1 MRIVKNDWIFFLGG
15 GVVGAIS
22 MLSLVLFVGIFFS
35 YSKPREP
42 SPPKIAGHKVPAEIY
57 EIDFSK
63 RYNLKLDSQSGLH
76 TYTNC
81 LIKGFTYE
89 ERESGSSRRYSYFET
104 WLVIELPDQRLV
116 YLQPGRVTIIE
127 EAKP

>member
-1 MRIVKNDWIFFLGG
+1 MRTGKSDWIFFISG
-15 GVVGAIS
+15 GVVGAIVMFFLCS
-22 MLSLVLFVGIFFS
+22 IVGIFFS
-35 YSKPREP
+35 ASKPREP
-42 SPPKIAGHKVPAEIY
+42 SPPKIAGHKVPSEIY

-89 ERESGSSRRYSYFET
+89 ERESSRRYSYFET
-104 WLVIELPDQRLV
+104 WLVIELPDQRLI
-116 YLQPGRVTIIE
+116 YLQPQNVTIIE
-127 EAKP
+127 EAEP

>member
-1 MRIVKNDWIFFLGG
+1 MRIGKSFWIVGG
-15 GVVGAIS
+15 GIVVVVA
-22 MLSLVLFVGIFFS
+22 LFWLFIIFGIFFS
-35 YSKPREP
+35 YSSKPREP
-42 SPPKIAGHKVPAEIY
+42 SPPKIAGHKVPSQIY

-89 ERESGSSRRYSYFET
+89 ERERSRGYSYFET

-116 YLQPGRVTIIE
+116 YLQPRSVTIIE
-127 EAKP
+127 EAQP

>member
-1 MRIVKNDWIFFLGG
+1 MRIGKSFWIFVGG
-15 GVVGAIS
+15 GIVGAFAFF
-22 MLSLVLFVGIFFS
+22 SLFIIVQIFFS
-35 YSKPREP
+35 YSESKEP
-42 SPPKIAGHKVPAEIY
+42 SPPKIAGHKVPSQIY

-89 ERESGSSRRYSYFET
+89 ERERSRGYSYFET

-116 YLQPGRVTIIE
+116 YLQPRSVTIIE
-127 EAKP
+127 EAQP